1 MLKHK
6 IRRSTL
12 AVTGR
17 FSQLMQLL
25 LRDEAVS
32 GKFLIAAAVVAL
44 IITNSSWREAYEG
57 FWQHHFYIG
66 LGDWGIS
73 ETFKHWIDEGLM
85 SIFFL
90 VVGLEVKREIIRG
103 ELQTLRAAS
112 LPIMAAV
119 GGMIIPIAIYMIA
132 NAGGAGFH
140 GWGIPMTTD
149 TALALGVLA
158 LLGDRVPS
166 TLKIFL
172 LAVMV
177 ADDIGAI
184 ATIAVFYNHD
194 IQLMPLLI
202 AAGVLLVILV
212 AQWVKMLRL
221 TTFVILGVCLWLAVH
236 ASGVHAS
243 IAGAILGLAA
253 PIVPRTRKITR
264 KAIAERLE
272 RSLIPVTTFVIIPLF
287 ALANTGVVL
296 NMGVFED
303 NDAARVGAGIIGGL
317 VLGKVVG
324 ILLGSW
330 VAVKLLGITPLPRDV
345 RWGHIL
351 GGGLLAGIGFTL
363 SIFIAELSFGS
374 SEYID
379 AAKISIFGASIISAL
394 VGMFVLWR
402 QPRHH
407 ERAQKSPAQVMEES

>member
-119 GGMIIPIAIYMIA
+119 GGMIIPIAIYMVA

-407 ERAQKSPAQVMEES
+407 ERAQKSLAQVMEES

>member
-119 GGMIIPIAIYMIA
+119 GGMIIPIAIYMVA

>member
-119 GGMIIPIAIYMIA
+119 GGMIIPIAIYMVA

-407 ERAQKSPAQVMEES
+407 ERAQKSPAQAMEES

>member
-44 IITNSSWREAYEG
+44 VITNSSWREAYEG

-202 AAGVLLVILV
+202 AAGVLLVILL

-303 NDAARVGAGIIGGL
+303 NAAARVGAGIVGGL

-394 VGMFVLWR
+394 AGMFVLWR

-407 ERAQKSPAQVMEES
+407 ERHQKSPAQVMEKS

>member
-17 FSQLMQLL
+17 FSDLMRLL
-25 LRDEAVS
+25 LRDEAIS
-32 GKFLIAAAVVAL
+32 GKLLIGAAIIALAV
-44 IITNSSWREAYEG
+44 TNSQWRAAYEG
-57 FWQHHFYIG
+57 FWQHHFYVG

-85 SIFFL
+85 AVFFL
-90 VVGLEVKREIIRG
+90 VVGLEVKREIVRG

-112 LPIMAAV
+112 LPLAAAI
-119 GGMIIPIAIYMIA
+119 GGMLVPIAIYMSI
-132 NAGGAGFH
+132 NAGSAGFQ

-149 TALALGVLA
+149 TALAIGVLA

-177 ADDIGAI
+177 ADDLGAI
-184 ATIAVFYNHD
+184 ITIAIFYNHD
-194 IQLMPLLI
+194 IQLMPLALATAVLGLI
-202 AAGVLLVILV
+202 LL
-212 AQWVKMLRL
+212 AQWIKMLRL
-221 TTFVILGVCLWLAVH
+221 TTFVLLGIALWLAIH

-264 KAIAERLE
+264 RAIAERLE
-272 RSLIPVTTFVIIPLF
+272 RSLIPVTTFIIIPLF

-296 NMGVFED
+296 SV
-303 NDAARVGAGIIGGL
+303 DAFQGNTAAMIGAGIMGGL
-317 VLGKVVG
+317 IVGKVVG
-324 ILLGSW
+324 ILLGTW
-330 VAVKLLGITPLPRDV
+330 CIVRLGVTALPRGV
-345 RWGHIL
+345 RWGHIV
-351 GGGLLAGIGFTL
+351 GAGLLAGIGFTL
-363 SIFIAELSFGS
+363 SIFIAELSFGATQ
-374 SEYID
+374 YID
-379 AAKISIFGASIISAL
+379 AAKISIFAASIVSAITGL
-394 VGMFVLWR
+394 FVLWR

-407 ERAQKSPAQVMEES
+407 ETRRSEGGDLV

>member
-1 MLKHK
+1 
-6 IRRSTL
+6 
-12 AVTGR
+12 
-17 FSQLMQLL
+17 MQLL

-32 GKFLIAAAVVAL
+32 GKFLIAAAAIAL
-44 IITNSSWREAYEG
+44 VITNSSWREAYEG

-119 GGMIIPIAIYMIA
+119 GGMVVPILIYMSL

-149 TALALGVLA
+149 TALAIGVLA

-184 ATIAVFYNHD
+184 ATIAIFYNHD
-194 IQLMPLLI
+194 IQVMPLLI
-202 AAGVLLVILV
+202 AAGVLATILI

-221 TTFVILGVCLWLAVH
+221 TTFVFLGICLWLAIH

-264 KAIAERLE
+264 RAIAERLE

-296 NMGVFED
+296 NLGVFED
-303 NDAARVGAGIIGGL
+303 NAAARVGAGIVGGL
-317 VLGKVVG
+317 IVGKVVG

-345 RWGHIL
+345 RWGHVL
-351 GGGLLAGIGFTL
+351 GAGLLAGIGFTL
-363 SIFIAELSFGS
+363 SIFIAELSFGT

-379 AAKISIFGASIISAL
+379 AAKISIFGASIVSAL

-407 ERAQKSPAQVMEES
+407 QRSQKSPAQLMTDS

>member
-407 ERAQKSPAQVMEES
+407 ERAQKSLAQVMEES